1 MPDMIRGIN
10 KQSYERK
17 IKEPFGVIT
26 DGPLN
31 SALYDITLYDVALDD
46 YLDIDYKLRPH
57 AIVKVSVRGREGRRF
72 VYDHE
77 TEWSFSKMGFLLALY
92 ERYHASKFITRPD
105 PPGRRVDPP
114 MDQLIYHQILKQIG
128 AGPELT
134 WRTITPRQ
142 HLYVWL
148 QAHEEGLLPE
158 EDPVP
163 RPALIGAALEQGL
176 ISESE
181 LIENKTLQWPGKSN
195 ITLDY
200 GLPNEVYNETVRQF
214 KSAYNW
220 SPGRNILITEADIQ
234 VAEVNSE
241 VAAKVFGALYLTTD
255 PREFETPFDTP
266 RERVENVWK
275 VFNVFLE
282 INDVEPVSPTN
293 PHNPPKQEF
302 INAFPEAEKK
312 STPWYPGASSAP
324 QLYVGARLN
333 DVGRWLALKHGIEL
347 DDWD

>member
-1 MPDMIRGIN
+1 MNDEITGVD
-10 KQSYERK
+10 KQSYNRK
-17 IKEPFGVIT
+17 VKQPFGFVI
-26 DGPLN
+26 GQELN
-31 SALYDITLYDVALDD
+31 SALHELTIYD
-46 YLDIDYKLRPH
+46 
-57 AIVKVSVRGREGRRF
+57 IVKVDGFGENYRVTSGSITKHSVSGPNKKLKRSYGGK
-72 VYDHE
+72 
-77 TEWSFSKMGFLLALY
+77 WKMTMVDVLLAFY
-92 ERYHASKFITRPD
+92 KGNNVKKFASDDIDSTRLEPGSAMRKAIKSSITREI
-105 PPGRRVDPP
+105 RF
-114 MDQLIYHQILKQIG
+114 
-128 AGPELT
+128 GPNLNWE
-134 WRTITPRQ
+134 RITPRQ

-148 QAHEEGLLPE
+148 QAHDQGLLPVG
-158 EDPVP
+158 DPVP
-163 RPALIGAALEQGL
+163 RPALIGAALEQEL

-181 LIENKTLQWPGKSN
+181 LIENKTLQRPGKSN

-333 DVGRWLALKHGIEL
+333 DVGRWLALKHDIEL

>member
-1 MPDMIRGIN
+1 MSDEIIGVN
-10 KQSYERK
+10 KQSYDRK
-17 IKEPFGVIT
+17 IKQHFGLIT

-31 SALYDITLYDVALDD
+31 SALYDITLHDVVGGGSFATN
-46 YLDIDYKLRPH
+46 YRLRPDVLTE
-57 AIVKVSVRGREGRRF
+57 ASVRGAEGQRF
-72 VYDHE
+72 VYDYE
-77 TEWSFSKMGFLLALY
+77 TEWSFSKMGFLIALY
-92 ERYHASKFITRPD
+92 KRRNSRRFITRPD
-105 PPGRRVDPP
+105 PPGRRTGPP
-114 MDQLIYHQILKQIG
+114 IREIKKQQIVKPIG

-134 WRTITPRQ
+134 WRTITPKQ
-142 HLYVWL
+142 HLYAWL

-163 RPALIGAALEQGL
+163 RPALIGAALEQEL

-181 LIENKTLQWPGKSN
+181 LIENKTLQRPGKSN

-333 DVGRWLALKHGIEL
+333 DVGRWLALKHDIEL